1 MGPYGTYEMSPCP
14 PPLWK
19 ASVTLPK
26 DRAADAAAVF
36 ELTPAPAVQ
45 AVLTAEDPFAPDATV
60 EALYETKPDVA
71 LLSRLIGHRVTA
83 TTLPDQDWI
92 RASQEGLPPV
102 RAGRFFVYGAHDAG
116 KVPNDVIPIRIEAGL
131 AFGTGHHETTALC
144 LTALSELRPSGLA
157 LGKVA
162 LAPQDDENEHDPTH
176 RPRHAEVRGLATQG
190 RAPKHKVLDLGCGSG
205 VLAIAAAKLWGKPV
219 LAVDIDPDAVAV
231 TNENA
236 RDNDAALL
244 VQAVVADGLEHPA
257 IHAAAPFDLILGNIL
272 AGPLSN
278 LASAIAAALAPGGVA
293 VLSGLL
299 RWQEEMVL
307 RPYRAQGLMLKRT
320 LHDGPWSAL
329 VLERPRRRR

>member
-1 MGPYGTYEMSPCP
+1 MSPCP

-83 TTLPDQDWI
+83 TPLPDQDWI

-144 LTALSELRPSGLA
+144 LRALDELKNNFVMAGPDPATHPARVG
-157 LGKVA
+157 
-162 LAPQDDENEHDPTH
+162 APDNSLSPADAGGMGGRRAERA
-176 RPRHAEVRGLATQG
+176 RPRGRHDEQRVRI
-190 RAPKHKVLDLGCGSG
+190 LDLGCGSG

-236 RDNDAALL
+236 RVNDAALL
-244 VQAVVADGLEHPA
+244 VQALVADGLDHPA
-257 IHAAAPFDLILGNIL
+257 IRAASPFDLILANIL
-272 AGPLSN
+272 AGPLSD

-299 RWQEEMVL
+299 RWQEEMVVD
-307 RPYRAQGLMLKRT
+307 PYRAQGLALNRT
-320 LHDGPWSAL
+320 LRDGSWSAL